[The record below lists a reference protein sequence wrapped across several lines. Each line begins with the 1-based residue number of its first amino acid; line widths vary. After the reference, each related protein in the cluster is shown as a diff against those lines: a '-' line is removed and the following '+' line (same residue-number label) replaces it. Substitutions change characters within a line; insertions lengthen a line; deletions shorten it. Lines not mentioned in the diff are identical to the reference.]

1 MPCERMSKQ
10 GSWFWM
16 MKEFCIVTEVGDS
29 KSIFVIS
36 FSPFLLVAVVDDSYY
51 FDIIDA
57 FFFCTG
63 LFLVVS

>member
-1 MPCERMSKQ
+1 M
-10 GSWFWM
+10 
-16 MKEFCIVTEVGDS
+16 VTEVGDS

-36 FSPFLLVAVVDDSYY
+36 FSPFLLVEIVDDSCY
-51 FDIIDA
+51 FDTIEA